1 MKNLFKNQRGAAA
14 IVWIIVALFAVGGG
28 AAVMSYV
35 NNNQAGIQQQ
45 VDEAEQEQTAQ
56 DTGEYP
62 NLWTEAN
69 MPEYPNG
76 TVTKSRE
83 GRNLED
89 GVQVTF
95 ETSDDIATIKAFYDL
110 EMSNREFDPPSS
122 LPGASTEYA
131 SYAQYTRGSALFT
144 LSITRIGE
152 STNYKV
158 LVKYVEL

>member
-1 MKNLFKNQRGAAA
+1 MKNLLKNQRGAVA
-14 IVWIIVALFAVGGG
+14 IVWIIVALFVVGGG
-28 AAVMSYV
+28 VAVMSYV

-45 VDEAEQEQTAQ
+45 VDEAEQEQAAQ
-56 DTGEYP
+56 NTGEYP
-62 NLWTEAN
+62 GLWAEAN

-76 TVTKSRE
+76 NVAKSRE

-110 EMSNREFDPPSS
+110 EMSNRGFDPPSS

-131 SYAQYTRGSALFT
+131 SYAQYTRGSAQFT